1 MEANGYDGHA
11 ARSSKEDTVVP
22 PLPDDALDR
31 AQAGE
36 PAAFSLIYQALSP
49 SVLGYFAG
57 RGSDDPEA
65 LTQDVFL
72 TVFSKLDSVSG
83 GLRGLRTFTF
93 SVAHARH
100 VDEVRRKV
108 RAPALVGYEA
118 DGDTRTVESAET
130 VALGNLDA
138 GGTTGMLAQ
147 LNAEQR
153 DVLLLRIVAE
163 LPIEQVAE
171 ILGRSAGS
179 VKQLQRRGLLKL
191 KELVHPNESDA
202 Q

>member
-1 MEANGYDGHA
+1 MVSPSRPN
-11 ARSSKEDTVVP
+11 KEDTVVT
-22 PLPDDALDR
+22 PLPDDALVR

-36 PAAFSLIYQALSP
+36 PEAFALIYEAMCP
-49 SVLGYFAG
+49 AVLGYFRG
-57 RGSDDPEA
+57 RGSEDPEA
-65 LTQDVFL
+65 LTQEVFL
-72 TVFSKLDSVSG
+72 TVFSKLATVTG
-83 GLRGLRTFTF
+83 GLSGLRTFTF

-100 VDEVRRKV
+100 VDEVRKKM
-108 RAPALVGYEA
+108 RAPVLVGYEA
-118 DGDTRTVESAET
+118 DGDTRATDSAET

-138 GGTTGMLAQ
+138 GSAGGMLAQ

-191 KELVHPNESDA
+191 KELVVPTESEA
-202 Q
+202 L

>member
-1 MEANGYDGHA
+1 MV
-11 ARSSKEDTVVP
+11 T
-22 PLPDDALDR
+22 PLPDDALVR
-31 AQAGE
+31 AQAGD
-36 PAAFSLIYQALSP
+36 PAAFTEIYETLGP
-49 SVLGYFAG
+49 RVLGYFRG
-57 RGSDDPEA
+57 RGSEDPEA

-83 GLRGLRTFTF
+83 GVQGLRTFTF

-100 VDEVRRKV
+100 VDEVRKRV
-108 RAPALVGYEA
+108 RAPVLVGYEA
-118 DGDTRTVESAET
+118 EGDTRVTESAET
-130 VALGNLDA
+130 VALGNLDSA
-138 GGTTGMLAQ
+138 GTGGMLAQ

-171 ILGRSAGS
+171 ILGKSAGS

-191 KELVHPNESDA
+191 RELVQPNGSDA
-202 Q
+202 P

>member
-1 MEANGYDGHA
+1 MVT
-11 ARSSKEDTVVP
+11 S
-22 PLPDDALDR
+22 LPDDALDR
-31 AQAGE
+31 ARAGE
-36 PAAFSLIYQALSP
+36 PAAFSLIYQAMSP

-72 TVFSKLDSVSG
+72 TVFSKLDAVTG

-100 VDEVRRKV
+100 VDEVRRKL
-108 RAPALVGYEA
+108 RAPVLVGYEA
-118 DGDTRTVESAET
+118 DGDTRTAASAET

-138 GGTTGMLAQ
+138 GGASGMLAQ

-153 DVLLLRIVAE
+153 DVLLLRIVAD

-191 KELVHPNESDA
+191 KELVHPKTSDA
-202 Q
+202 L

>member
-1 MEANGYDGHA
+1 MV
-11 ARSSKEDTVVP
+11 S
-22 PLPDDALDR
+22 PLTEDALLR

-36 PAAFSLIYQALSP
+36 PAAFSLLYRTLSP
-49 SVLGYFAG
+49 GVLGYLAG
-57 RGSDDPEA
+57 RGSEDAEA

-72 TVFSKLDSVSG
+72 TVFSKLESVTG
-83 GLRGLRTFTF
+83 GLPGLRAFAF
-93 SVAHARH
+93 SVAHARY
-100 VDEVRRKV
+100 VDEVRERT
-108 RAPALVGYEA
+108 RAPVLVGYEA
-118 DGDTRTVESAET
+118 DGDTRTTESAES
-130 VALGNLDA
+130 VVLSNLDA
-138 GGTTGMLAQ
+138 GGAGGMLAQ

-191 KELVHPNESDA
+191 KELVRPTESEA
-202 Q
+202 L

>member
-1 MEANGYDGHA
+1 MVSPS
-11 ARSSKEDTVVP
+11 RSNKEQSVVT
-22 PLPDDALDR
+22 PLPDDALLR
-31 AQAGE
+31 ARAGD
-36 PAAFSLIYQALSP
+36 PAAFSSIYRSLSP
-49 SVLGYFAG
+49 GVLGYFAG

-65 LTQDVFL
+65 LTQEVFL

-83 GLRGLRTFTF
+83 GFQGLRTFAY
-93 SVAHARH
+93 SVAHARY
-100 VDEVRRKV
+100 VDEVRKRT
-108 RAPALVGYEA
+108 RAPVLVGYEA
-118 DGDTRTVESAET
+118 DGDTRLTDSAER
-130 VALGNLDA
+130 VALGNLGV
-138 GGTTGMLAQ
+138 GGARGMLDQ

-191 KELVHPNESDA
+191 KEIVRPEESETP
-202 Q
+202 

>member
-1 MEANGYDGHA
+1 MVT
-11 ARSSKEDTVVP
+11 S
-22 PLPDDALDR
+22 LPDDALDR

-36 PAAFSLIYQALSP
+36 PAALSLIYQVLSP
-49 SVLGYFAG
+49 AVLGYFTG
-57 RGSDDPEA
+57 RRADDPEA
-65 LTQDVFL
+65 STQDVFL
-72 TVFSKLDSVSG
+72 TVFSRLDSVSG
-83 GLRGLRTFTF
+83 GPRGLRTFTF

-100 VDEVRRKV
+100 VDEVRRKL
-108 RAPALVGYEA
+108 RAPVLVGYEA
-118 DGDTRTVESAET
+118 DGDQRTTDSAET

-138 GGTTGMLAQ
+138 GGATGLLAQ

-191 KELVHPNESDA
+191 KELVRPNESEA
-202 Q
+202 L